1 MSYAFSGLKHAAL
14 KGGIDFEND
23 DIRVLLVMESSSLL
37 NYDNSYSETIAEI
50 PVLDEADG
58 SGYARV
64 ALTGKVVRVDTYD
77 QSPTDEGNRIATF
90 TCNDV
95 VFPLLGPGTTD
106 YYGMLVYKH
115 VSGDGDSIPLAF
127 LDDPFPVT
135 GTGDNLTFDVL
146 QYDDDEVDHDPEFGR
161 PQFGLIQVFDET

>member
-1 MSYAFSGLKHAAL
+1 
-14 KGGIDFEND
+14 
-23 DIRVLLVMESSSLL
+23 
-37 NYDNSYSETIAEI
+37 
-50 PVLDEADG
+50 
-58 SGYARV
+58 
-64 ALTGKVVRVDTYD
+64 
-77 QSPTDEGNRIATF
+77 
-90 TCNDV
+90 
-95 VFPLLGPGTTD
+95 
-106 YYGMLVYKH
+106 MLVYKH